1 MCRLAS
7 ITVGGGSVRLVVG
20 LLLACL
26 GVLAP
31 VRVEMRLLPMA
42 MPHALV
48 GTWAPV
54 CGSVAGEL
62 YGITIS
68 QDGRMVAN
76 DGTEVCWIE
85 TIRSDDQALSPGRM
99 AAWQVAGNCRGDR
112 RRRFQGTMS
121 LQRLDGDV
129 VLQRNDGTC
138 SDACVHFPLKR
149 C

>member
-1 MCRLAS
+1 MRP
-7 ITVGGGSVRLVVG
+7 VVG
-20 LLLACL
+20 LLVACL

-31 VRVEMRLLPMA
+31 VRVEVRLLPMA
-42 MPHALV
+42 VPHALV

-62 YGITIS
+62 YGVTIS
-68 QDGRMVAN
+68 PDGQMAAN

-85 TIRSDDQALSPGRM
+85 TIHRDDEAVRSGRM
-99 AAWQVAGNCRGDR
+99 AHWQVAGKCQGYRP
-112 RRRFQGTMS
+112 RRFEGTMV
-121 LQRLDGDV
+121 LRRVGGDV
-129 VLQRNDGTC
+129 VLQRNDRTC